1 MSARFFLFLIL
12 LCSLGKQSIAQVKR
26 KGVTPLQRGSRPNNS
41 NKKADFTVEQFRGK
55 WQEYERVDRDS
66 NLVVPFTDSI
76 QLAFGDSNQV
86 RTRISVSNAV
96 SMNGE
101 AEIDDDNTLTV
112 ASDEYT
118 VKSFAKN
125 EMVLDDNEK
134 YVHRLRRVDMFWY
147 ELLGKLSVKKDDYS
161 NSVTVP
167 ISSVLGKWSVYRR
180 EAKPGAITGN
190 MQLIRYLNILNKT
203 NDSTATG
210 DITFYQGQAAQQL
223 SCTVSLSGGSIKI
236 VAGQSSWNYLV
247 KQADGINFIFGND
260 GILYF
265 CKKDN

>member
-12 LCSLGKQSIAQVKR
+12 LCSFGKQSIAQVRR
-26 KGVTPLQRGSRPNNS
+26 KGVTPLQRGSRPSNP
-41 NKKADFTVEQFRGK
+41 NKKADFSVDQFRGK

-76 QLAFGDSNQV
+76 QLAFGDSSQV

-96 SMNGE
+96 SMNGL
-101 AEIDDDNTLTV
+101 AEIDDDNNLTV

-134 YVHRLRRVDMFWY
+134 YIHRLRRVDMFWY
-147 ELLGKLSVKKDDYS
+147 ESLGKLSVKQDDYS
-161 NSVTVP
+161 NSVSVP
-167 ISSVLGKWSVYRR
+167 IKSVMGKWSVYRR
-180 EAKPGAITGN
+180 EAKPGAINNN
-190 MQLIRYLNILNKT
+190 MQLIKYLNILTKT

-210 DITFYQGQAAQQL
+210 DITFYQGQSAQQL
-223 SCTVSLSGGSIKI
+223 PCTVSLSGGNIKI
-236 VAGQSSWNYLV
+236 TAGQNSWNYLV

-265 CKKDN
+265 SKSN